1 MSQIGTFSRATDGSY
16 RGCIRTLLLRV
27 DLEIRPVEQPNAA
40 SRLAPSHLV
49 YAGELEVGAAWSRV
63 SEDGQPY
70 LSVKLDDPMLL
81 APIHLTLSGS
91 AASGELIAT
100 WVRPGTARFQRVA

>member
-1 MSQIGTFSRATDGSY
+1 MSQIGTFSKATDGSY

-27 DLEIRPVEQPNAA
+27 DLEIRPIAQPKPA
-40 SRLAPSHLV
+40 SCLAPSHLV
-49 YAGELEVGAAWSRV
+49 YAGELEVGAAWSRT

-70 LSVKLDDPMLL
+70 LSVKLDDPTLL
-81 APIHLTLSGS
+81 APIHLTLGRG
-91 AASGELIAT
+91 AADGELIAI